1 MFGLKLHKQNE
12 ERGSDIIVI
21 DLSSAAVEIP
31 THSLIERR
39 AMRDSSVHA
48 FPKSGACCPKSSA
61 CATDVETATKQL

>member
-39 AMRDSSVHA
+39 AMRDSSCI
-48 FPKSGACCPKSSA
+48 PKIRRVLSKVFGH
-61 CATDVETATKQL
+61 

>member
-48 FPKSGACCPKSSA
+48 FPKSGAYCPKCS
-61 CATDVETATKQL
+61 ATDVETTTK